1 MLTGDKPNSN
11 TLNGVVM
18 SNEPRPINEA
28 TATELIRQID
38 SEGMDYNVIE
48 LNGQY
53 YDVTNADPQKVVSLI
68 KSKSNPT
75 HTTKEES

>member
-1 MLTGDKPNSN
+1 
-11 TLNGVVM
+11 M
-18 SNEPRPINEA
+18 SDEPRPIDEA

-53 YDVTNADPQKVVSLI
+53 YDITNADPQKVLNLI
-68 KSKSNPT
+68 KEQNQ
-75 HTTKEES
+75 